1 MVLGSMSVGIDYNRP
16 QQGKSGYAIRLQ
28 LNNPQNKRTNSAING
43 SISAQHF
50 SKSYQSLHLDNH
62 YPTQGAGY

>member
-43 SISAQHF
+43 SISAQQVLPKF
-50 SKSYQSLHLDNH
+50 
-62 YPTQGAGY
+62 TFR